1 MSIIINNYSYN
12 PAMSCRSARES
23 KKVVYEDFVD
33 YDEFDEDKPSRGR
46 RKSTGRKPA
55 KVPGTLLDVLI

>member
-1 MSIIINNYSYN
+1 MSR
-12 PAMSCRSARES
+12 RSARES

-55 KVPGTLLDVLI
+55 KVPGTIGILLGFLI